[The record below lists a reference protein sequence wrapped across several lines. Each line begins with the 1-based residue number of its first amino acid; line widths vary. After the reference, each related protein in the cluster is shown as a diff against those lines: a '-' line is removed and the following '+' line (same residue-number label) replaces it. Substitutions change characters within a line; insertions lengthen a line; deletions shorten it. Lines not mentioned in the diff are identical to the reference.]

1 MSEVIKVC
9 VKQQLVTIGEILTE
23 VFLKRIIEDGRPA
36 DSLKFKRYPVKFTIQ
51 AEYGPTKEDPF
62 ADHVTLTITE

>member
-9 VKQQLVTIGEILTE
+9 VKQHPDLVGALLSEIL
-23 VFLKRIIEDGRPA
+23 LKKIKPQNEFSPLA
-36 DSLKFKRYPVKFTIQ
+36 VKFTIH